1 LETLPIGEDIL
12 PTTST
17 WEKLRILRD
26 RNFGLMWVGGSVS
39 MLGDAFT
46 MVALPWLV
54 IQLTDSAFALGMML
68 AIESIPRAF
77 FILIGGALT
86 DRISP
91 RLVMIATKLLYM
103 ILMALLAVLVLS
115 ATIELWM
122 VFVLAFL
129 FGMVGAFAFPAHSAI
144 LPQIVSKEELPFAN
158 SIIGGITQICFLVGP
173 ALAGLLIVW
182 FGAEKGSSGIVEET
196 QTNLHTLG
204 IIFVIDAL
212 TFLFSSI
219 TLSLVRIDRKRDIRS
234 DKDESLLRSIRS
246 GVNHLFHD
254 RGLFLFTV
262 YVSVVMF
269 LAYGP
274 IFVGIPL
281 LASQRLPEGA
291 AAFGLLMSAH
301 SGGALAGIILA
312 GLLPHPH
319 ARYLGPL
326 IFIMHIVAGP
336 IVVLLGWIS
345 MTIQGL
351 IILFSFG
358 IAEGYM
364 EILLITWIQRRIP
377 QQMLGRMMSL
387 LIFATMGLAP
397 LSGALSG
404 YLVEIASLNLL
415 FALSGGMFTL
425 VAFLCLLS
433 PKMRAMGLP
442 PDDQLAV

>member
-1 LETLPIGEDIL
+1 
-12 PTTST
+12 
-17 WEKLRILRD
+17 
-26 RNFGLMWVGGSVS
+26 
-39 MLGDAFT
+39 
-46 MVALPWLV
+46 
-54 IQLTDSAFALGMML
+54 
-68 AIESIPRAF
+68 
-77 FILIGGALT
+77 
-86 DRISP
+86 
-91 RLVMIATKLLYM
+91 MIATKLLYM

-115 ATIELWM
+115 RTIELWM

-144 LPQIVSKEELPFAN
+144 LPQIVPKEELPFAN

-182 FGAEKGSSGIVEET
+182 FGAEKGSSGLATEA
-196 QTNLHTLG
+196 QTNLHALG

-219 TLSLVRIDRKRDIRS
+219 TLSLVRIDRTRDIRS

-281 LASQRLPEGA
+281 LASERLPEGA
-291 AAFGLLMSAH
+291 VAFGLLMSAH
-301 SGGALAGIILA
+301 SAGALAGIILA

-319 ARYLGPL
+319 ARYLGPM

-345 MTIQGL
+345 MTIQGI

-433 PKMRAMGLP
+433 PKMRTMGLP

>member
-1 LETLPIGEDIL
+1 
-12 PTTST
+12 
-17 WEKLRILRD
+17 
-26 RNFGLMWVGGSVS
+26 
-39 MLGDAFT
+39 

-54 IQLTDSAFALGMML
+54 IQLTDSAFALGLML

-115 ATIELWM
+115 TTIELWM

-158 SIIGGITQICFLVGP
+158 SIMGGITQICFLVGP

-182 FGAEKGSSGIVEET
+182 LGAEKGSSGIVEET
-196 QTNLHTLG
+196 QTNLHALG

-219 TLSLVRIDRKRDIRS
+219 TLSLVRIDRAQDIRS

-281 LASQRLPEGA
+281 LASERLPEGA

-301 SGGALAGIILA
+301 SGGALLGIILA

-319 ARYLGPL
+319 ARYLGPM

-345 MTIQGL
+345 MTIQGI
-351 IILFSFG
+351 IILFTFG

-404 YLVEIASLNLL
+404 YLVEIASLNVL
-415 FALSGGMFTL
+415 FAWSGGLFTL
-425 VAFLCLLS
+425 VAFVCLLS

-442 PDDQLAV
+442 PDDQLVVEVPAT

>member
-1 LETLPIGEDIL
+1 
-12 PTTST
+12 
-17 WEKLRILRD
+17 
-26 RNFGLMWVGGSVS
+26 
-39 MLGDAFT
+39 
-46 MVALPWLV
+46 
-54 IQLTDSAFALGMML
+54 
-68 AIESIPRAF
+68 
-77 FILIGGALT
+77 
-86 DRISP
+86 
-91 RLVMIATKLLYM
+91 
-103 ILMALLAVLVLS
+103 
-115 ATIELWM
+115 
-122 VFVLAFL
+122 
-129 FGMVGAFAFPAHSAI
+129 MVGAFAFPAHSAI

-301 SGGALAGIILA
+301 SGGALLGIILA
-312 GLLPHPH
+312 GLLPQPH
-319 ARYLGPL
+319 ARYLGPM

-336 IVVLLGWIS
+336 VVVLLGWIS
-345 MTIQGL
+345 MTIQGI
-351 IILFSFG
+351 IILFTFG

-404 YLVEIASLNLL
+404 YLVEIASLNVL

-433 PKMRAMGLP
+433 SKMRAMGLP
-442 PDDQLAV
+442 PDDQLVVEALAK